1 MQNGTTTGAV
11 YLQTNDAEKNE
22 LVAYARA
29 ADGSLSYLGAYAT
42 GGRGT
47 GEPHLPSQSSVVLG
61 ADGRWLLVA
70 NPGSDEISLFAVAD
84 GDPSLSDTTSSGGS
98 RPTSIAVD
106 GQLVY
111 VLNNGSAS
119 IDGFEIADG
128 KLRPLPDSKL
138 PLSADTADGAQIAF
152 SPDGKTLVVTE
163 RGTNSISSYAVDDRG
178 YADGPTTI
186 PSAGQTPYG
195 FGFTDGGALV
205 VTEAFGGDI
214 GKAAASSYAIAAPG
228 KLEPVSGS
236 VADTRSEVCWA
247 AATPDGR
254 FVYVTN
260 FGDGTISSYAVREG
274 GGLEL
279 LDPVAASTRMGT
291 PGVRDE
297 AISRDG
303 RFLYAIDP
311 DAQRVLGWTVGAGG
325 QLQPVGEFEGVPAT
339 VAGLAAS

>member
-138 PLSADTADGAQIAF
+138 PLSADTADAARR
-152 SPDGKTLVVTE
+152 S
-163 RGTNSISSYAVDDRG
+163 
-178 YADGPTTI
+178 
-186 PSAGQTPYG
+186 PSART
-195 FGFTDGGALV
+195 V
-205 VTEAFGGDI
+205 RR
-214 GKAAASSYAIAAPG
+214 SSSPSAAPTASA
-228 KLEPVSGS
+228 LTPSTIE
-236 VADTRSEVCWA
+236 ATRTVPPRSPRPGRRPTA
-247 AATPDGR
+247 SASRTAARSSSPRRSAATSARPPPPRTRLRRRASWSPSAARSPTRAARSAGR
-254 FVYVTN
+254 
-260 FGDGTISSYAVREG
+260 R
-274 GGLEL
+274 
-279 LDPVAASTRMGT
+279 
-291 PGVRDE
+291 
-297 AISRDG
+297 
-303 RFLYAIDP
+303 
-311 DAQRVLGWTVGAGG
+311 
-325 QLQPVGEFEGVPAT
+325 
-339 VAGLAAS
+339 